1 MKTLIKPT
9 KKEYTIMINGIR
21 KGHIDLN
28 NDELIQLKQL
38 GYKLHEYLPFV
49 LYIWIKH

>member
-1 MKTLIKPT
+1 MNTLIKPT

-28 NDELIQLKQL
+28 NDELNQLKQL

-49 LYIWIKH
+49 LYINK